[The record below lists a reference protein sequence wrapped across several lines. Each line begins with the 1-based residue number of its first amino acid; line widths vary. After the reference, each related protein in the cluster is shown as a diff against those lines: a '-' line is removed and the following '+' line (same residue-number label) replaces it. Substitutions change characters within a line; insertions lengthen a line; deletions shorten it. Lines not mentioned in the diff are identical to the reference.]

1 MKCVDCDIGYFLE
14 IVDSTA
20 QCSMKLCNCRNG
32 NETRGSSCIEMNY
45 DICEE
50 ESCYEGFYIRVVFDI
65 FKGYNRKL
73 CEKEMKTLK
82 ITLAIDVENYGFT
95 ADDKYS
101 DYTVFKTDV
110 KAYKKVPSTRNLRH
124 FI

>member
-1 MKCVDCDIGYFLE
+1 MD
-14 IVDSTA
+14 
-20 QCSMKLCNCRNG
+20 
-32 NETRGSSCIEMNY
+32 Y

-50 ESCYEGFYIRVVFDI
+50 ESCHEGFHIRIVFDI

-82 ITLAIDVENYGFT
+82 ITLAIDVENYEFT
-95 ADDKYS
+95 ADDEYS

-110 KAYKKVPSTRNLRH
+110 KAYKKVLSRRNLRDRT
-124 FI
+124 